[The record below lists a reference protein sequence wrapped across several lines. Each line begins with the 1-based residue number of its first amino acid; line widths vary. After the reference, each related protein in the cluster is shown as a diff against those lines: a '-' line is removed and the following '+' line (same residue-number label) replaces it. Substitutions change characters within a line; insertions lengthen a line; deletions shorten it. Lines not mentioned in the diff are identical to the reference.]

1 MDHTL
6 SEVLADFCSSATE
19 ASIPSG
25 VRASARQ
32 RLLDT
37 VGACLAAVSV
47 DTCRAVVEY
56 VCAEGGAAEATAIGL
71 ARRLP
76 AAQAAF
82 VNGVLARAV
91 EFDDTALPAILHP
104 SGVVIPAALAAG
116 QIGRRSGAEVI
127 TAIALGLELCVRLG
141 MAGYDPAVGNSLFL
155 ERGQDAT
162 AICGTLAAA
171 TVAARLL
178 GLDAAGIAHAIG
190 IALSFASGSLEAN
203 RSGGTVKRL
212 QSGWAAQA
220 GVRAAALAR
229 HGVTGPPSALEG
241 RFGFGHCFLDGRFDA
256 AALTAGLG
264 TTWAVPDIL
273 FKPYPANYF
282 THAGIDAALALRWRG
297 VKAEEVASMH
307 LGAATPMVRT
317 MGEPIDVKRQ
327 PANGYQAKFSGPY
340 TVVAALLGGSGLGL
354 GLDDFTDDL
363 ATDPARRALM
373 QRVTVGVDA
382 TCEALFPRQAPA
394 VLTVRTRDGKELVE
408 KVLAN
413 RGSPQRPLTDEE
425 LAVKFRTNAATAL
438 PEAAIAALEA
448 AVANIERLGDLE
460 AVLAPTR
467 SAGGKEGRLGN
478 GDAADRGRIPP
489 GSPSRPG
496 SGPGSTAPA

>member
-116 QIGRRSGAEVI
+116 QIGRRSGLEVI

-141 MAGYDPAVGNSLFL
+141 MAGYDPGVGNSLFL

-171 TVAARLL
+171 ALAARLL
-178 GLDAAGIAHAIG
+178 GLDPAGIANAIG

-229 HGVTGPPSALEG
+229 HGVTGPSTALEG
-241 RFGFGHCFLDGRFDA
+241 RFGFGHCFLEGHFDA

-282 THAGIDAALALRWRG
+282 THAGIDAALALRRRG
-297 VKAEEVASMH
+297 LKVEEIASMH
-307 LGAATPMVRT
+307 LGAAAPMVRT
-317 MGEPIDVKRQ
+317 MGEPIDVKRR
-327 PANGYQAKFSGPY
+327 PANSYQAKFSGPY
-340 TVVAALLGGSGLGL
+340 TVVAALLGGSCLGL

-373 QRVTVGVDA
+373 ERVTVGVDE
-382 TCEALFPRQAPA
+382 TCNALFPRQAPA

-408 KVLAN
+408 KVFTN
-413 RGSPQRPLTDEE
+413 RGSPQRPLSDEE
-425 LAVKFRTNAATAL
+425 LAVKFRTNAAAAL
-438 PEAAIAALEA
+438 PAAAIAAVETA
-448 AVANIERLGDLE
+448 IANIERFDDLE
-460 AVLAPTR
+460 AVLVPTQL
-467 SAGGKEGRLGN
+467 AGC
-478 GDAADRGRIPP
+478 
-489 GSPSRPG
+489 
-496 SGPGSTAPA
+496 

>member
-6 SEVLADFCSSATE
+6 SEVLADFVSSATG
-19 ASIPSG
+19 ASIPPE

-37 VGACLAAVSV
+37 IGNCLAAVSV
-47 DTCRAVVEY
+47 DTSRAVVDY

-76 AAQAAF
+76 GAQAAF

-116 QIGRRSGAEVI
+116 QIGGRSGAEAI
-127 TAIALGLELCVRLG
+127 TAIARGLELCVRLG
-141 MAGYDPAVGNSLFL
+141 MAGYDSAVGDSLFL

-171 TVAARLL
+171 AVAARLL
-178 GLDAAGIAHAIG
+178 GLGPGGIADAIG
-190 IALSFASGSLEAN
+190 IAVSFAGGSLEAN
-203 RSGGTVKRL
+203 RSGGTVKRI

-220 GVRAAALAR
+220 GLRAAALAR

-241 RFGFGHCFLDGRFDA
+241 RFGLGRCFLDGRFDA
-256 AALTAGLG
+256 QALTAGLG

-282 THAGIDAALALRWRG
+282 THAGIDAALALRRRG
-297 VKAEEVASMH
+297 LKVEQIDSMH
-307 LGAATPMVRT
+307 LGAAAPMVRT
-317 MGEPIDVKRQ
+317 MGEPIDVKRR
-327 PANGYQAKFSGPY
+327 PANGYQARFSGPY

-354 GLDDFTDDL
+354 GLDDFTDEL
-363 ATDPARRALM
+363 ATDPTRRALM
-373 QRVTVGVDA
+373 ERVTVGVDEA
-382 TCEALFPRQAPA
+382 CNALFPRQAPA
-394 VLTVRTRDGKELVE
+394 ILTVRTRDGKELVE
-408 KVLAN
+408 RVLTN
-413 RGSPQRPLTDEE
+413 RGSKQRPLSDEE

-438 PEAAIAALEA
+438 PEAAIAAVETA
-448 AVANIERLGDLE
+448 IANVERSDDLE
-460 AVLAPTR
+460 AVLAPTQVR
-467 SAGGKEGRLGN
+467 VDGLPHG
-478 GDAADRGRIPP
+478 I
-489 GSPSRPG
+489 SP
-496 SGPGSTAPA
+496 